1 MDGVGRARWR
11 AAPPARA
18 VVAGAAPLGRAVVAG
33 AAPSVRALPGAAPP
47 ARAVLARGTHPARAV
62 LAGAAPLG
70 RAVVAGGVFACAMLL
85 AGGCTAQPAPQALRP
100 PHGTAA
106 ATAIPAA
113 VREKLA
119 ASYLVIANAGNHRLE
134 IDFDGLRR
142 RDWRHLAAAK
152 A

>member
-47 ARAVLARGTHPARAV
+47 ARAVLA
-62 LAGAAPLG
+62 GAAPLG

-85 AGGCTAQPAPQALRP
+85 AGGCTAQPAPQAHRP
-100 PHGTAA
+100 PRGTAA
-106 ATAIPAA
+106 VTAIPAA
-113 VREKLA
+113 VRTKLA
-119 ASYLVIANAGNHRLE
+119 ASYLVIANAGNHRL
-134 IDFDGLRR
+134 
-142 RDWRHLAAAK
+142 
-152 A
+152 